1 MIQLSRVRLI
11 NWHNFVDD
19 TLTFEKITYLIG
31 VNAVGKTTILD
42 AIRYCL
48 TTNKDFN
55 ALGNRR
61 SARTLQGSVH
71 GKQRGENA
79 YTRHG
84 HTVSYIGVEFLDQK
98 AEKKFVI
105 TVRVESESPEQEM
118 RHVRQ
123 TWYISPM
130 GVCLDALPF
139 LDHSTHAPS
148 SREQFCIPT
157 GRMQPIDRQ
166 SEAKNLI
173 CQRLGIG
180 KSDSPLGKKFSSVFP
195 MGTSLDEIHDFRTF
209 IYEYILPQPDM
220 DLDALQKDEQEL
232 ENLQETLS
240 LAQCRAQQ
248 LQEIVALGGKAAE
261 KERDVCINRGVILYA
276 QHQVDAETQRRL
288 FETQD
293 RLQDLL
299 KRLENQYDEAHQQS
313 EIALGAYL
321 QARDAV
327 KESDEGKFLEVLR
340 QTAKDEER
348 ELGNLRKKVSE
359 CRNTQ
364 QEITELLQAAS
375 SIHGVNEQLYPD
387 AIRKQPQSSHAKLLD
402 CLEAEIREVKEA
414 VEQTE
419 FELRDQVRSLGKL
432 LDELQDK
439 IRQLEKGQ
447 WVYPDHDR
455 ANFVKT
461 AINQALSAQ
470 GLDPDAKVF
479 CELLYMNDDSWQDC
493 AEACLGYRRF
503 DILVSPEHYPV
514 AKQVFEGLGEDVGR
528 VSLLDSRSLHRD
540 RGKPAA
546 DNRTLASKVSSE
558 NLLAR
563 VYVGELLGG
572 IVCCEDS
579 SKLED
584 HPNSATRDLL
594 RHYPYRLARLK
605 RSERYIGLDARK
617 RQLEDAKAQHRQA
630 QKQVK
635 GLADRAEAVEALRN
649 LVQGIVHRRCVATV
663 REYWDCEQEYHEL
676 SERYSQTQQ
685 EIAEWEKS
693 PLFRVLQSKEERMKA
708 EWEAKK
714 KQCEEIVG
722 NRKAQENELIRCRET
737 IALCQNRTAGSLEAW
752 EAFGDAHPLLLSEV
766 EAKYADALKR
776 RTPEQIVK
784 NQTDQQRRFEN
795 IRDDLVN
802 NQLIPAQRQF
812 NQEYSCDVAAGMAG
826 MELYQ
831 AQYNQ
836 LVQID
841 LERYSASL
849 QKAKER
855 CRERFRRDIL
865 YRMKD
870 DIRNARR
877 QFRELSRIM
886 QELLYGEEMYQ
897 FQVRESQDPESGRLY
912 ALIMSE
918 QNDRMTQ
925 EDSLFNI
932 AAMSDRAY
940 EAQIDEFV
948 ERILSAAK
956 DAAQARQSGKRVDKQ
971 MIQLVDYR
979 QYLDYDI
986 IITNTKTGE
995 TVPLSKVSQ
1004 DSSGGEN
1011 QAPFYIA
1018 ICASLL
1024 QIYQKC
1030 ENGIRLVLLDEA
1042 FSKMTSDRIKPM
1054 MKMFRQME
1062 LQVLLITTVEKAS
1075 AIQPMCDVTYSIVK
1089 SGSRNSIAPFYL
1101 EVNDG
1106 GLRSP
1111 DPHMAD

>member
-11 NWHNFVDD
+11 RWHNFEDD

-55 ALGNRR
+55 ALGNRK
-61 SARTLQGSVH
+61 SARTLQGFVH

-79 YTRHG
+79 YTRRG

-98 AEKKFVI
+98 QGKNFVI

-130 GVCLDALPF
+130 GICLEDLPF
-139 LDHSTHAPS
+139 IDRSNNAPS
-148 SREQFCIPT
+148 SRDKFCIST

-166 SEAKNLI
+166 SEAKNMI

-232 ENLQETLS
+232 ENLQETLTQ
-240 LAQCRAQQ
+240 AQRRTQQ
-248 LQEIVALGGKAAE
+248 LQEIVALGNQAIE
-261 KERDVCINRGVILYA
+261 KDQDVCINRGFILYA
-276 QHQVDAETQRRL
+276 QYQFDASAQTQLLEEHKRCID
-288 FETQD
+288 F
-293 RLQDLL
+293 LQ
-299 KRLENQYDEAHQQS
+299 RLEKQYDEAQQQA
-313 EIALGAYL
+313 ETAHTAYQ
-321 QARDAV
+321 QAWKAV
-327 KESDEGKFLEVLR
+327 QDSDEGKLLEVLR
-340 QTAKDEER
+340 QKARDTER
-348 ELGNLRKKVSE
+348 ELGVLRKKVRE
-359 CRNTQ
+359 CSNTQ
-364 QEITELLQAAS
+364 SEITDLLQKAS
-375 SIHGVNEQLYPD
+375 AIYSVEADLYPD
-387 AIRKQPQSSHAKLLD
+387 AIRKQSQRSHSQLLD
-402 CLEAEIREVKEA
+402 YLECEVLKVTDA
-414 VEQTE
+414 VEKTY
-419 FELRDQVRSLGKL
+419 FDLRDQLQHLRKM
-432 LDELQDK
+432 LDDLEGK
-439 IRQLEKGQ
+439 IRQLERGQ
-447 WVYPDHDR
+447 LVYPDHDR
-455 ANFVKT
+455 ANVVRT
-461 AINQALSAQ
+461 AINKAFAAQ
-470 GLDPDAKVF
+470 GLNPDAKVL
-479 CELLYMNDDSWQDC
+479 CELLYMNDVSWQDC
-493 AEACLGYRRF
+493 VEACLGYRRF
-503 DILVSPEHYPV
+503 DILVSPEHYPA
-514 AKQVFEGLGEDVGR
+514 AKHVFESLGEDVGR
-528 VSLLDSRSLHRD
+528 VSLLDSRALHRD
-540 RGKPAA
+540 RNKAVV
-546 DNRTLASKVSSE
+546 DNNTLAAKVSSE

-563 VYVGELLGG
+563 VYVSELLGN
-572 IVCCEDS
+572 IVCCDVS
-579 SKLED
+579 SELENYP
-584 HPNSATRDLL
+584 HSATRDLL
-594 RHYPYRLARLK
+594 RHYPYRLARLRK
-605 RSERYIGLDARK
+605 QERYIGLDARK
-617 RQLEDAKAQHRQA
+617 RQLEDAKKQHCQTVKQA
-630 QKQVK
+630 EEITDQFEMVR
-635 GLADRAEAVEALRN
+635 GLQELARSV
-649 LVQGIVHRRCVATV
+649 VYKKCVGTV
-663 REYWDCEQEYHEL
+663 REYWDCEKEYNEL
-676 SERYSQTQQ
+676 SNQYSQTQL
-685 EIAEWEKS
+685 EITEWENN
-693 PLFRVLQSKEERMKA
+693 PLLRGLQSKEQRMKVD
-708 EWEAKK
+708 WETKK
-714 KQCEEIVG
+714 TLCEDIAG
-722 NRKAQENELIRCRET
+722 DRKAQESELARCERDIT
-737 IALCQNRTAGSLEAW
+737 RIQNRTAISLKAW
-752 EAFGDAHPLLLSEV
+752 ELFGDEYPSLCGEV
-766 EAKYADALKR
+766 ESKYADAVKR
-776 RTPEQIVK
+776 RTPEQIVTF
-784 NQTDQQRRFEN
+784 QTNYQRQLEN
-795 IRDDLVN
+795 ARDSFVN

-812 NQEYSCDVAAGMAG
+812 NQEYSCDIIVGIEG
-826 MELYQ
+826 IDLFR
-831 AQYNQ
+831 AQHDQ

-877 QFRELSRIM
+877 QFRELSRVM
-886 QELLYGEEMYQ
+886 QELRYGEEMYQ
-897 FQVRESQDPESGRLY
+897 FQVRESQDSENGRLY
-912 ALIMSE
+912 SLIMSDQNE
-918 QNDRMTQ
+918 QLTQ
-925 EDSLFNI
+925 EDSLFNM
-932 AAMSDRAY
+932 AAMCDQAY

-956 DAAQARQSGKRVDKQ
+956 DAAQARQNGKRADKQ

-1054 MKMFRQME
+1054 MKMFRQMN

-1101 EVNDG
+1101 EVNDDG
-1106 GLRSP
+1106 V
-1111 DPHMAD
+1111 

>member
-55 ALGNRR
+55 ALGNRK

-79 YTRHG
+79 YTRRG

-98 AEKKFVI
+98 LGKNFVI
-105 TVRVESESPEQEM
+105 TVRVESENPEQEM

-123 TWYISPM
+123 TWYVSPM
-130 GVCLDALPF
+130 DTCLEDLPF
-139 LDHSTHAPS
+139 VDPSTNTPS
-148 SREQFCIPT
+148 SRDKFCIST

-166 SEAKNLI
+166 SEAKNII

-180 KSDSPLGKKFSSVFP
+180 KADSPLGKKFSSVFP

-209 IYEYILPQPDM
+209 IYEYILPQPVM
-220 DLDALQKDEQEL
+220 DLEALQKDEQEL
-232 ENLQETLS
+232 DNLQETLTQ
-240 LAQCRAQQ
+240 AQRRAQQ
-248 LQEIVALGGKAAE
+248 LLEIVTLGDQAIA
-261 KERDVCINRGVILYA
+261 KERDVRINWGAILYA
-276 QHQVDAETQRRL
+276 QYQADAAAQTQLLVDRERYN
-288 FETQD
+288 
-293 RLQDLL
+293 DLL
-299 KRLENQYDEAHQQS
+299 QRLEKQYDEVQQQADIAHSAYFQ
-313 EIALGAYL
+313 ALE
-321 QARDAV
+321 AV
-327 KESDEGKFLEVLR
+327 KESDAGKLLEVLR
-340 QTAKDEER
+340 QKATDTKR
-348 ELGNLRKKVSE
+348 ELGALRKKVSE

-364 QEITELLQAAS
+364 NEITELLQKAS
-375 SIHGVNEQLYPD
+375 AIYSVTEDLYPD
-387 AIRKQPQSSHAKLLD
+387 AIRKQPQRSHLQMLDSLESELLKLKD
-402 CLEAEIREVKEA
+402 A
-414 VEQTE
+414 VEQVD
-419 FELRDQVRSLGKL
+419 FELRDQFHSLRKA
-432 LDELQDK
+432 LDDLEAK
-439 IRQLEKGQ
+439 IRQLERGQ
-447 WVYPDHDR
+447 WVYPDKDR
-455 ANFVKT
+455 ANVVRT
-461 AINQALSAQ
+461 AINRAFAAQ
-470 GLDPDAKVF
+470 GMNPDAKVL
-479 CELLYMNDDSWQDC
+479 CELLYMNDESWQDC
-493 AEACLGYRRF
+493 VEACLGYRRF
-503 DILVSPEHYPV
+503 DILVSPEHYPA
-514 AKQVFEGLGEDVGR
+514 AKHVFERLGEDVGR
-528 VSLLDSRSLHRD
+528 VSLLDSRALYRD
-540 RGKPAA
+540 RNKAA
-546 DNRTLASKVSSE
+546 VADHTLAAKVSSE

-563 VYVGELLGG
+563 VYVSELLGT
-572 IVCCEDS
+572 IVCCDDS
-579 SKLED
+579 SELENYP
-584 HPNSATRDLL
+584 HSATRDLL

-605 RSERYIGLDARK
+605 KQERYIGLDARK
-617 RQLEDAKAQHRQA
+617 QQLEAAKKQHCQAKRQ
-630 QKQVK
+630 
-635 GLADRAEAVEALRN
+635 GEEIADRITAVRALQDLAQR
-649 LVQGIVHRRCVATV
+649 VVHRKCVATV
-663 REYWDCEQEYHEL
+663 REYWDCETEYHEL
-676 SERYSQTQQ
+676 SHQYSQTQQ
-685 EIAEWEKS
+685 EIAEWENN
-693 PLFRVLQSKEERMKA
+693 PLLRGLQSKERRMKV
-708 EWEAKK
+708 EWEAKT
-714 KQCEEIVG
+714 KQCEEIAG
-722 NRKAQENELIRCRET
+722 DRKAQEGNLAKCE
-737 IALCQNRTAGSLEAW
+737 QNIILVQSRTAASLEAW
-752 EAFGDAHPLLLSEV
+752 ERFCGEHPLLLSEV
-766 EAKYADALKR
+766 EAKYAEAIKR

-795 IRDDLVN
+795 TRDDFVN
-802 NQLIPAQRQF
+802 NRLIPAQRQF
-812 NQEYSCDVAAGMAG
+812 NQEYSCDMLVGIDG
-826 MELYQ
+826 MELFR
-831 AQYNQ
+831 AQHDQ

-841 LERYSASL
+841 LERYYASL

-855 CRERFRRDIL
+855 CHERFRKDIL

-886 QELLYGEEMYQ
+886 QELRYGEEMYQ
-897 FQVRESQDPESGRLY
+897 FQVRESQNPENGRLY
-912 ALIMSE
+912 SLIMSE
-918 QNDRMTQ
+918 QNEQMTQ
-925 EDSLFNI
+925 ADSIFNM
-932 AAMSDRAY
+932 AAMSDQAY

-956 DAAQARQSGKRVDKQ
+956 DAAEARQKGKRADKQ
-971 MIQLVDYR
+971 MIELVDYR

-995 TVPLSKVSQ
+995 RVPLSKVSQ

-1054 MKMFRQME
+1054 MKMFRQMD

-1101 EVNDG
+1101 EVNDDG
-1106 GLRSP
+1106 V
-1111 DPHMAD
+1111 